1 MVVENI
7 KNRRFDHPL
16 WCCAVVTYLILVV
29 EWSIFTTSR
38 VRAHIRVHN
47 IKEVRQMLIHL
58 FFVRFILWCATSL
71 IRLNIIQQPRMV
83 KRRFKFK

>member
-1 MVVENI
+1 MVVENL

-29 EWSIFTTSR
+29 EWSNFMTSR

-47 IKEVRQMLIHL
+47 IKEVR
-58 FFVRFILWCATSL
+58 RCSL
-71 IRLNIIQQPRMV
+71 IC
-83 KRRFKFK
+83 FC